1 MLPPGRNQAVSHGI
15 GHVRSDDRDVGS
27 RAFSGQNGWSTMC
40 HNHADVEP
48 CKVVRPSAQGL
59 QRSDVLVF
67 YEAFLLEPFAASFR
81 EAQ

>member
-1 MLPPGRNQAVSHGI
+1 
-15 GHVRSDDRDVGS
+15 
-27 RAFSGQNGWSTMC
+27 MC